1 MEPTVD
7 LSPIPMRRTRRRVA
21 AVPEMLWAATAVVYT
36 ITGI

>member
-7 LSPIPMRRTRRRVA
+7 LSPIPMRRTGGTVMRN
-21 AVPEMLWAATAVVYT
+21 PEMHWAATAAVDT